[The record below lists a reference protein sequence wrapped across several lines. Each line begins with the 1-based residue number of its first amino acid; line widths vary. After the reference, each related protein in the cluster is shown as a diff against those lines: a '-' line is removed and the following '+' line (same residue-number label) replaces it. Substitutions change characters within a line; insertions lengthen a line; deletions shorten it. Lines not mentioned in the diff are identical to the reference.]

1 MLSFDASIYAVRR
14 LLDDLGHFGV
24 EFAFY
29 ASTSNTRQKPAE
41 SSALVLRCVVNALV
55 LRMELPAVLKEL
67 RFYSAAI
74 ILSHHA
80 MQRSATAA
88 ACVGT
93 RSQRPAA
100 LKVVRACATL
110 RHTKSLVMSPSH
122 RSFALDDNSL

>member
-1 MLSFDASIYAVRR
+1 MLQLHGCAC
-14 LLDDLGHFGV
+14 LLVAAMFEEEH
-24 EFAFY
+24 
-29 ASTSNTRQKPAE
+29 PP
-41 SSALVLRCVVNALV
+41 VVNALVYIGDKMCIHRMV
-55 LRMELPAVLKEL
+55 LRMELPAVLKQL
-67 RFYSAAI
+67 RFYSTAI
-74 ILSHHA
+74 IPHHA

-100 LKVVRACATL
+100 LAVVRACAAL